1 MPSALARRSSSDP
14 ISGSSCDSA
23 SAFRPQAPGCST
35 RSHADVSG
43 AVAPSGSPRAI
54 ESAEQEASSM
64 ALP

>member
-35 RSHADVSG
+35 SSHADASG
-43 AVAPSGSPRAI
+43 AVAPRGSPRAI
-54 ESAEQEASSM
+54 ESVEQEASSM